1 MEKTL
6 SLATLFQDLAP
17 PGLLS
22 PRLAEAE
29 VLRVDIDAAQRRVDV
44 SLRPA
49 EYIPIKSLRET
60 AHSLE
65 RTFSLRELRL
75 TPSYRPDLLETMD
88 FSDLTQILLRDYP
101 PASATLA
108 GAGWRLDG
116 STLQIRLRANGK
128 AALAPH
134 LPVAERYL
142 RERFGRE
149 IAIEIESGGLPE
161 DADLFAET
169 ARIRAE
175 AVAHWTPPAP
185 REERPKREESPVQTD
200 LIYGKPFQGP
210 VTSMDEL
217 SLDMPRVI
225 VEGAVFGV
233 DNKELKKRN
242 AWIVNFNLTDNRS
255 SIRVKQ
261 FLEAAKAK
269 PLLGRI
275 ANGMYLRVQG
285 RMNLDRYDNEL
296 TLQPLSIM
304 AGKAPQRQD
313 TAAGGKRVE
322 LHLHTSMSNMDALTN
337 AGDAVKAAARWGH
350 RAIAITDHGCL
361 QAYPDAMHAAEKAK
375 VAGSGEPIKI
385 LYGLEAYFYND
396 LDPLAAVH
404 GPEDFPLEGEFV
416 AFDLETTG
424 LSSRDDE
431 IIEFG
436 AVVWRNGKPGEEFQ
450 AFVNPGRHLS
460 PETTDLTGITDADL
474 RDAPGIGEVLPKF
487 LEFCAGR
494 PLAAHNALFDVG
506 FVKAACKRLGIDYR
520 PTYLD
525 TLPLAQ
531 RLLPDLGRYKLNLV
545 ADALELPAFR
555 HHRAVDDARTVGYML
570 PPFARML
577 AERGITR
584 LSEINPLLRTLPSGA
599 KLDRRD
605 IRHLI
610 IFAKNQTGL
619 RNLYRLVSYSNLRH
633 YKYKRPL
640 IPKSDL
646 EQWREGLLLGSACEA
661 GELFQ
666 AVVAGRDED
675 ELLRLASFYD
685 FLEIQ
690 PLANNRFMLAKG
702 LARDDEQ
709 LRDFNRAVVHLGRLL
724 DKPVV
729 ATGDVHFLNPEDEIF
744 RRLLLASKG
753 FEDCDRENPLYFH
766 TTDEMLSEFSYLGP
780 DAAREVVVDNPNRI
794 ADMCETLRPVPYNL
808 FAPSIENSEEDLK
821 ALVYGKL
828 ERLYGKTP
836 PELIVSRVETEL
848 HDIISC
854 HYDVIYMSAQK
865 LVQNSLEN
873 GYLVGSR
880 GSVGSSLVAFLS
892 GITEVNSLPPH
903 YRCPKCKYCS
913 FDVPE
918 GRACGAD
925 LPDAVCPECGEAL
938 DKDGFNI
945 PFETFLGFGGDKV
958 PDIDLNFSGE
968 YQSRAHAYCVELFGA
983 SHVFR
988 AGTIGTVAEKTAFGY
1003 VKKYLDERGKTASK
1017 AEETRLAGGCVGVK
1031 RTTGQHPGGLVV
1043 IPQENEIWDFCPV
1056 QHPADDPDSDIIT
1069 THFEY
1074 HCMED
1079 NLLKLDMLGHDD
1091 PTMIRMMEDLTHLDA
1106 TKIPLDDQDTMSIFT
1121 SSKIL
1126 GFADD
1131 PLLGPVGTCAIPEF
1145 GTSFTRG
1152 MLVETQPHEF
1162 DILVRLSGF
1171 SHGTDVWLGNARDLV
1186 LSGTA
1191 SVKDAIGCRDDI
1203 MLYLI
1208 KCGMPEKRS
1217 FKIMEAVRKG
1227 RGLPEGAE
1235 DEMREAGVPEW
1246 YIGSCKKIKYLFPKA
1261 HAVAYVMMAFRIAW
1275 FKVHQPLA
1283 FYAAYFYRRSQKGA
1297 FDAAMMCHG
1306 IELVRD
1312 KIKEINDNPDA
1323 TDKDDDLKTTL
1334 EVCYE
1339 FYLRGFDFLPM
1350 DLYESE
1356 ALKFGIV
1363 DGDKLLPPFVAVS
1376 GLGEAA
1382 AWDITEGRKNKR
1394 FLSVEEFSAAC
1405 PKVSKTHIEN
1415 LKAAGAFGDLPDSSQ
1430 MSLFGT

>member
-1 MEKTL
+1 MSL
-6 SLATLFQDLAP
+6 S
-17 PGLLS
+17 
-22 PRLAEAE
+22 
-29 VLRVDIDAAQRRVDV
+29 
-44 SLRPA
+44 
-49 EYIPIKSLRET
+49 
-60 AHSLE
+60 
-65 RTFSLRELRL
+65 
-75 TPSYRPDLLETMD
+75 
-88 FSDLTQILLRDYP
+88 
-101 PASATLA
+101 
-108 GAGWRLDG
+108 
-116 STLQIRLRANGK
+116 
-128 AALAPH
+128 
-134 LPVAERYL
+134 
-142 RERFGRE
+142 
-149 IAIEIESGGLPE
+149 
-161 DADLFAET
+161 
-169 ARIRAE
+169 
-175 AVAHWTPPAP
+175 
-185 REERPKREESPVQTD
+185 
-200 LIYGKPFQGP
+200 
-210 VTSMDEL
+210 
-217 SLDMPRVI
+217 
-225 VEGAVFGV
+225 
-233 DNKELKKRN
+233 
-242 AWIVNFNLTDNRS
+242 
-255 SIRVKQ
+255 
-261 FLEAAKAK
+261 
-269 PLLGRI
+269 
-275 ANGMYLRVQG
+275 
-285 RMNLDRYDNEL
+285 
-296 TLQPLSIM
+296 
-304 AGKAPQRQD
+304 
-313 TAAGGKRVE
+313 
-322 LHLHTSMSNMDALTN
+322 
-337 AGDAVKAAARWGH
+337 
-350 RAIAITDHGCL
+350 
-361 QAYPDAMHAAEKAK
+361 
-375 VAGSGEPIKI
+375 
-385 LYGLEAYFYND
+385 
-396 LDPLAAVH
+396 
-404 GPEDFPLEGEFV
+404 
-416 AFDLETTG
+416 TTG
-424 LSSRDDE
+424 LSSLDDE

-709 LRDFNRAVVHLGRLL
+709 LRDFNRTVVHLGRLL

-892 GITEVNSLPPH
+892 SPRSTPSLRTTAAPSANTAPSTSLRGGPAAPTCPTRSVRNAAKRWTKTGSTFPSKPSWASGET
-903 YRCPKCKYCS
+903 RCPTS
-913 FDVPE
+913 
-918 GRACGAD
+918 
-925 LPDAVCPECGEAL
+925 
-938 DKDGFNI
+938 
-945 PFETFLGFGGDKV
+945 T
-958 PDIDLNFSGE
+958 ST
-968 YQSRAHAYCVELFGA
+968 SRASISPGP
-983 SHVFR
+983 
-988 AGTIGTVAEKTAFGY
+988 TP
-1003 VKKYLDERGKTASK
+1003 TASSSS
-1017 AEETRLAGGCVGVK
+1017 ARA
-1031 RTTGQHPGGLVV
+1031 
-1043 IPQENEIWDFCPV
+1043 
-1056 QHPADDPDSDIIT
+1056 
-1069 THFEY
+1069 
-1074 HCMED
+1074 
-1079 NLLKLDMLGHDD
+1079 
-1091 PTMIRMMEDLTHLDA
+1091 
-1106 TKIPLDDQDTMSIFT
+1106 T
-1121 SSKIL
+1121 SS
-1126 GFADD
+1126 
-1131 PLLGPVGTCAIPEF
+1131 
-1145 GTSFTRG
+1145 
-1152 MLVETQPHEF
+1152 
-1162 DILVRLSGF
+1162 
-1171 SHGTDVWLGNARDLV
+1171 
-1186 LSGTA
+1186 
-1191 SVKDAIGCRDDI
+1191 
-1203 MLYLI
+1203 
-1208 KCGMPEKRS
+1208 
-1217 FKIMEAVRKG
+1217 G
-1227 RGLPEGAE
+1227 RGPSAPSPKRPPSAMSKNTSTNGA
-1235 DEMREAGVPEW
+1235 RP
-1246 YIGSCKKIKYLFPKA
+1246 P
-1261 HAVAYVMMAFRIAW
+1261 
-1275 FKVHQPLA
+1275 P
-1283 FYAAYFYRRSQKGA
+1283 RRRKP
-1297 FDAAMMCHG
+1297 
-1306 IELVRD
+1306 VWR
-1312 KIKEINDNPDA
+1312 
-1323 TDKDDDLKTTL
+1323 
-1334 EVCYE
+1334 
-1339 FYLRGFDFLPM
+1339 
-1350 DLYESE
+1350 
-1356 ALKFGIV
+1356 
-1363 DGDKLLPPFVAVS
+1363 
-1376 GLGEAA
+1376 AA
-1382 AWDITEGRKNKR
+1382 AWG
-1394 FLSVEEFSAAC
+1394 SSG
-1405 PKVSKTHIEN
+1405 P
-1415 LKAAGAFGDLPDSSQ
+1415 PDSTPADWWSFPRKTK
-1430 MSLFGT
+1430 FGTFVRCSTRPTTRTPTSSPPTLNTTAWRTICSNWTCWGTMTPP